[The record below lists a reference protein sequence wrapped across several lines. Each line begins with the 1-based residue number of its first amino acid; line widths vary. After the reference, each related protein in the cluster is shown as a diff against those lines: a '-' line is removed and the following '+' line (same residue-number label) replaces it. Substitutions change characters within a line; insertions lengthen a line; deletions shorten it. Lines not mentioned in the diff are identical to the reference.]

1 MGKQRYTYGP
11 VPSRRLG
18 FSLGID
24 IVPFKTCSFD
34 CIYCQLGRTT
44 NKTIERKAYVPTAE
58 LLTELQAV
66 LKDNNQIDY
75 ITFSGSGEP
84 TLNSEI
90 GQMIQE
96 TKNITSIPV
105 AVLTNGSLLS
115 QERVQDDLL
124 SADLVIPSLDAATPE
139 NFQRINRPY
148 NGIEIGQVIKGLKD
162 FGQKFK
168 GKIWL
173 ESMFVKGVNDGIAEL
188 TKIRDTLKQIKLDKI
203 QLNTVTRPPSEELVW
218 PLESHE
224 MLRIK
229 KLLGRK
235 CEVMG
240 EFDRKA
246 KEVYKEDIEPKIMN
260 IIKRRPIT
268 ALDISLLLGIHLN
281 EAIKIVRALE
291 GEHKVGSTT
300 VKNRK
305 FYHSIH

>member
-1 MGKQRYTYGP
+1 MSKQKHTYGP

-18 FSLGID
+18 LSLGID
-24 IVPFKTCSFD
+24 IIPFKTCSFN

-44 NKTIERKAYVPTAE
+44 NKTIERKAYVTTAE

-90 GQMIQE
+90 GQMIRE
-96 TKNITSIPV
+96 IKRITSTPV
-105 AVLTNGSLLS
+105 AVLTNSSLLS
-115 QERVQDDLL
+115 QESVQDDLL
-124 SADLVIPSLDAATPE
+124 SADLVIPSLDSVTAGT
-139 NFQRINRPY
+139 FQKINRPY
-148 NGIEIGQVIKGLKD
+148 NGIEISQVIEGLKD
-162 FGQKFK
+162 FSQKFN

-173 ESMFVKGVNDGIAEL
+173 EIMLVEGVNNGPDEL
-188 TKIRDTLKQIKLDKI
+188 TRIRDTVKQIKLDRI
-203 QLNTVTRPPSEELVW
+203 QLNTVIRPPSEELVR

-235 CEVMG
+235 CEVIG
-240 EFDRKA
+240 EFDRRA
-246 KEVYKEDIEPKIMN
+246 KEVYKEDIEPKIMD
-260 IIKRRPIT
+260 IIKRRPVT
-268 ALDISLLLGIHLN
+268 VLDISLLLGIHLT
-281 EAIKIVRALE
+281 EAIKILRTLE

-300 VKNRK
+300 VRNRR